1 MCHTKLIKCSNENF
15 ALKKSIF
22 CIAQIR
28 WSFEKILF
36 WLLHLFGLVWAE
48 SWWFQ
53 INPSITITSVYF
65 CFFLLVSFLFQKL
78 LHFVDIFSSLSN
90 WIFHSFA
97 FIKIHVCYNSS
108 MAQLLI
114 FKEEEIKLEQTNKQ
128 TIWQIVTICVYFV
141 CVWKCVDF
149 VGLWNWK

>member
-1 MCHTKLIKCSNENF
+1 MFKWKFCAEKKAIEFWKDSILIAPPVWISVSWIVVISNKSVDHNHKC
-15 ALKKSIF
+15 LL
-22 CIAQIR
+22 
-28 WSFEKILF
+28 LF
-36 WLLHLFGLVWAE
+36 
-48 SWWFQ
+48 
-53 INPSITITSVYF
+53 
-65 CFFLLVSFLFQKL
+65 FFLVSFLFQKL

-97 FIKIHVCYNSS
+97 FIKIHACYNSS

-128 TIWQIVTICVYFV
+128 TIWQIVTICGYFV